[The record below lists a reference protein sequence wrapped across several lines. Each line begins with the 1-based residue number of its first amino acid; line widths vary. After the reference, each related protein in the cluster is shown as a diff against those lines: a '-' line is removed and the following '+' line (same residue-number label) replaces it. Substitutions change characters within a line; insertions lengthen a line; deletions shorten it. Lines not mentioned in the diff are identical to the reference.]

1 MNEIKII
8 LCCGAGMSSGFLSNA
23 VKKAAKK
30 RKIPCNC
37 SAHPESNVA
46 NVIKDGADILC
57 IGPHYASMYDT
68 FKEMCKPA
76 GIEVIVIPK
85 DIYGTL
91 DGNGL
96 LDFCIEHLNS
106 VSMNK

>member
-1 MNEIKII
+1 MDEIKLI

-30 RKIPCNC
+30 RKIACCC
-37 SAHPESNVA
+37 SAQPESNVA

-57 IGPHYASMYDT
+57 IGPHYAYMHDT
-68 FKEMCKPA
+68 FKEMCEPL

-96 LDFCIEHLNS
+96 LDLCIEHLKS
-106 VSMNK
+106 VGKSR